1 MTVFTIGHFDYTLV
15 KFHEMMEKG
24 KVTKIIDVRAFPMSK
39 KSPHYNQDVFKKW
52 LEENNYKYKH
62 ITLLGGRRGTSSFV
76 GDDLN
81 AGWKNQ
87 SFRNYSD
94 YTLTDDFK
102 EGIQV
107 LKKEMEDDTVALLC
121 AERHPSRCHR
131 LIISN
136 FLAAHDQ
143 DVTHIILNK
152 DSIDLVPHKLGQWGA
167 MPIIEDDGEVV
178 YTVLENK

>member
-1 MTVFTIGHFDYTLV
+1 MTVFTIGHFDYDLV

-121 AERHPSRCHR
+121 DTSPDTGWMLSQSALSPASLFPLPRPVSKNWLSNHMGMSQGPTR
-131 LIISN
+131 LGR
-136 FLAAHDQ
+136 AW
-143 DVTHIILNK
+143 VW
-152 DSIDLVPHKLGQWGA
+152 VGA
-167 MPIIEDDGEVV
+167 GKTCTTLDC
-178 YTVLENK
+178 